1 LDGLGRP
8 SALIQAWPAAGVE
21 GAFSLSTASQ
31 IYSQSAS
38 EKDAKEK
45 EKKKSRKSEAN

>member
-1 LDGLGRP
+1 VRSFRLGLLPESR
-8 SALIQAWPAAGVE
+8 